1 MNNTI
6 YTQIYDSPCGRI
18 VLGAFGDKLCLCD
31 WLDSRLRGRND
42 RRIMRALGANIED
55 GVTDVANQAMREL
68 DEYFTGCRKSFDVP
82 VQLVGTEFQLSVWRA
97 LCEIPY
103 GATATY
109 LEIADKIGNRK
120 GVRAVAQAI
129 GSNPIAVIV
138 PCHRVIGTD
147 GSLVGFAGG
156 LEAKKFLLQLE
167 ALNY

>member
-6 YTQIYDSPCGRI
+6 YTQTYDSPCGKI
-18 VLGAFGDKLCLCD
+18 ILGALGGKLCLCD

-42 RRIMRALGANIED
+42 RRVMRTFGANIED
-55 GVTDVANQAMREL
+55 GVSEVVNQAMAEL
-68 DEYFTGCRKSFDVP
+68 NEYFAGRRKLFDIP
-82 VQLVGTEFQLSVWRA
+82 IQMAGTEFQTGVWHA

-103 GATATY
+103 GETATY
-109 LEIADKIGNRK
+109 LEIAEKIGNRK

-129 GSNPIAVIV
+129 GVNPIAVIV

-156 LEAKKFLLQLE
+156 LEAKKILLQLE
-167 ALNY
+167 ARNR